1 MFFFFNLKFWLFCL
15 FYVLCVYNLHMCM
28 CQSYL
33 SNQILSSRGCTLCS
47 LVIFSEHQRQFRA
60 LVWAQTFLI
69 WPVKAPFSAWGS
81 RSFEAWFKAYSPP
94 QELDLKRFP
103 LFSGPPQTCFTT
115 LSPCSSIENPCPLA
129 NGQWNPKT
137 TLPSLP
143 LPPRLIAGP
152 DEIPLQPWL
161 SQSSVRS
168 RPGWRKI
175 AALTHREG

>member
-1 MFFFFNLKFWLFCL
+1 MC
-15 FYVLCVYNLHMCM
+15 NLHNLHKYI

-33 SNQILSSRGCTLCS
+33 SNLILSSRGCALCS

-69 WPVKAPFSAWGS
+69 WPVKAPFSACGS
-81 RSFEAWFKAYSPP
+81 RSFEAWFMAYSPP
-94 QELDLKRFP
+94 QELDLKHFP

-115 LSPCSSIENPCPLA
+115 LSPCNSVEYPCPLA
-129 NGQWNPKT
+129 NWQWNPKT

-143 LPPRLIAGP
+143 PPPRLIAGP

-161 SQSSVRS
+161 SESSVRS
-168 RPGWRKI
+168 RPGWRKTSV
-175 AALTHREG
+175 LTHREG